1 MTQKNVENEINLTLI
16 LQPTIYRQK
25 FQSSHKTKKNST
37 RRRHHTY
44 LDDQKVTNRNNE
56 VPIIRRGYTKM
67 IEICYKN
74 TTFQDPND
82 SRSYWL
88 VVQTNILS
96 KIFKRL
102 KNKILVWYLVSK
114 KRMDSL
120 ALKNRNTMDVITK
133 IKNSLM
139 GSKKKRRNR
148 LQFFSTLR
156 KPITKSTEIEHLNN

>member
-1 MTQKNVENEINLTLI
+1 
-16 LQPTIYRQK
+16 
-25 FQSSHKTKKNST
+25 
-37 RRRHHTY
+37 
-44 LDDQKVTNRNNE
+44 
-56 VPIIRRGYTKM
+56 M

-120 ALKNRNTMDVITK
+120 ALKNRSTMDVITK